1 MQGHEFRHDA
11 PENEPKKQA
20 SIVVVDPS
28 PLSLIATAGVMHSRG
43 YGCVCARTADS
54 AIEALKMGNQDLV
67 LWDVADDAAAVLESI
82 ESMRKIPGY
91 ETLSVV
97 MIAESRWAGLEKKAE
112 AMKVPT
118 RCLFKPIDPNALLAV
133 VDHLLWMPSLISA
146 HRKRGTKPSQL
157 GWITL

>member
-1 MQGHEFRHDA
+1 MHGPDFRHDSPA
-11 PENEPKKQA
+11 EASKKQA

-43 YGCVCARTADS
+43 YQCICARTADS

-82 ESMRKIPGY
+82 ESMRQIPGY
-91 ETLSVV
+91 DALSVV
-97 MIAESRWAGLEKKAE
+97 MIAENRWAGLEKKAE

-133 VDHLLWMPSLISA
+133 VDHLLWMPSLIAA
-146 HRKRGTKPSQL
+146 HRRRGSKPSRL